1 MTFHRFATVLFK
13 ALGVYFLVQGVSLIF
28 VMIAYLTT
36 RFFGVEYRE
45 EITALHV
52 GMTLSGFVRPIW
64 ELFAAYLLIAKTEWC
79 LSKLRLSGDE
89 NQEDGDA

>member
-1 MTFHRFATVLFK
+1 MTIHRFATVLFK
-13 ALGVYFLVQGVSLIF
+13 ALGVYFLVQGVSLAF
-28 VMIAYLTT
+28 VMLSYLTT
-36 RFFGVEYRE
+36 RYYGVQYRE
-45 EITALHV
+45 EITALRV

-89 NQEDGDA
+89 NEEDSDA